1 LYASKAL
8 SADFRDA
15 PAAQRLINDYVREKT
30 QGKLVDLVGDLDAGT
45 AMVLVSY
52 TFFKAKW
59 KTPFDP
65 NDTFQSKFYVGQGRW
80 VTVPMMRSEYLKT
93 PCFRDEALACWVVE
107 LGYAGAASALFVL
120 PDKGKMKASRVLI
133 TGPSLVPV
141 LSFPGGRAVLGQAQS
156 GAPDPWPPMWLR
168 PECFLLPME
177 LHLPKFSLSS
187 LYHLEGVLPRL
198 GMRKVFSKKA
208 DLSGITGDKNLV
220 VSQVSR
226 QRGHQPPR
234 GAGNSQA
241 GQRPGSLP
249 SPHRAALLMTSC
261 PQELGAEAWAGPSLQ
276 SHGTEPG
283 VGESLGC
290 NRQRTPPRSSPYCLQ
305 SPWLKACPLSFV
317 TGKCGERS
325 CPVPLP
331 GGTGQRQ
338 EVVDTALGRLPFLF
352 AILSEDTQS
361 ILFCGKVA
369 NPTINQGPRLGV
381 SLCLSGIC
389 LTPRASGVSVTL
401 MSARIPRASVKFNR
415 PFLFAIL
422 SEDTQSILFCGKVAN
437 PSAA

>member
-1 LYASKAL
+1 MTLSGCGVNRKPTPPSGPVWGKEGPCLQPSDRDPEHTWWRAL

-107 LGYAGAASALFVL
+107 LG
-120 PDKGKMKASRVLI
+120 
-133 TGPSLVPV
+133 
-141 LSFPGGRAVLGQAQS
+141 
-156 GAPDPWPPMWLR
+156 
-168 PECFLLPME
+168 PME

-220 VSQVSR
+220 VSQ
-226 QRGHQPPR
+226 
-234 GAGNSQA
+234 
-241 GQRPGSLP
+241 
-249 SPHRAALLMTSC
+249 
-261 PQELGAEAWAGPSLQ
+261 
-276 SHGTEPG
+276 
-283 VGESLGC
+283 
-290 NRQRTPPRSSPYCLQ
+290 

-338 EVVDTALGRLPFLF
+338 EVVDTALGRL
-352 AILSEDTQS
+352 
-361 ILFCGKVA
+361 
-369 NPTINQGPRLGV
+369 
-381 SLCLSGIC
+381 
-389 LTPRASGVSVTL
+389 
-401 MSARIPRASVKFNR
+401 
-415 PFLFAIL
+415 
-422 SEDTQSILFCGKVAN
+422 
-437 PSAA
+437 